1 VLKKEEMPETEIAQE
16 LFMFGN
22 AGTAAA
28 AEAKARPE
36 VRLIERIEAGDREAF
51 NDLYKM
57 FAPMVHGIVLA
68 KVPYGE
74 VQDIVQDVFLLA
86 YKNLKTLR
94 DKNTF
99 GGWLATIAR
108 NRAAEF
114 HRGKRECEELSE
126 ELGGARGVSAEA
138 LEVLE
143 VVRSMPAAYR
153 ETLVLRLVEGMTGI
167 EIAERTGL
175 THESVRVNLHRGM
188 ELLKKR
194 LGIGK

>member
-1 VLKKEEMPETEIAQE
+1 MPETEIAQE

-22 AGTAAA
+22 AGTAAT

-36 VRLIERIEAGDREAF
+36 VRLIERIETGDTEAF

-57 FAPMVHGIVLA
+57 YSPMVHGIVLA

-74 VQDIVQDVFLLA
+74 VQDIVQDVFMLA

-99 GGWLATIAR
+99 GGWLAAIAR

-114 HRGKRECEELSE
+114 HRSKRECEELSE
-126 ELGGARGVSAEA
+126 ELGGAKGVSAEA

-143 VVRSMPAAYR
+143 VVRTMPEAYR

-175 THESVRVNLHRGM
+175 THDSVRVNLHRGM
-188 ELLKKR
+188 DLLRTR
-194 LGIGK
+194 LGIRK